1 MPGAGKYSAAEGD
14 READRGAEA
23 PERGAEGAREDVP
36 AAAVPHELCASATAR
51 PHSQL
56 PAPVKPKDRPS
67 SAQRGA
73 VVFSHLGGR
82 FLPSASGFKGMRG
95 QVSPLFP
102 LPEEVTS
109 VSSGC
114 FVAHGSGF
122 PVLVISLT
130 TTSMLDG
137 AGTLP
142 GVLHGALGHVP
153 WAHDSQSLVPT
164 QAGCHPQESLH
175 IHFGS

>member
-1 MPGAGKYSAAEGD
+1 
-14 READRGAEA
+14 
-23 PERGAEGAREDVP
+23 
-36 AAAVPHELCASATAR
+36 
-51 PHSQL
+51 
-56 PAPVKPKDRPS
+56 
-67 SAQRGA
+67 
-73 VVFSHLGGR
+73 
-82 FLPSASGFKGMRG
+82 MRG

-164 QAGCHPQESLH
+164 QAGGPPSGVTSHPLWQLVGSAVMQN
-175 IHFGS
+175 HFL